1 MARHR
6 DALVSFDVPRDWI
19 DRTVVA
25 YAAPDNGT
33 ANIVMTRDT
42 LAEEENLESYADRQ
56 LSALANHL
64 RGFVLEANE
73 TGEIAGRPATL
84 VRFRSSGPDEP
95 LVQRLVVVA
104 LPDRRVIAFTLTA
117 PARDAPQL
125 GPLFDRI
132 VGSIAVEES

>member
-33 ANIVMTRDT
+33 ANVVMTRDT
-42 LAEEENLESYADRQ
+42 LAEEESLESYAARQ
-56 LSALANHL
+56 VQALADHL
-64 RGFVLEANE
+64 RGFVLEANDA
-73 TGEIAGRPATL
+73 GEVAGRPAVV

-104 LPDRRVIAFTLTA
+104 IPDRKVVAFTLTA
-117 PARDAPQL
+117 SSRDAAQL